1 MNDKVTLQAI
11 SDIFSGQYGIS
22 KKTADAFG
30 KYFFDTIVEGLNK
43 DGIVKIKGLGT
54 FKIVNVGSRE
64 SVNVTNGKRF
74 VIEGYRKVSF
84 TPDELSEQK
93 KAEQMQQVDAEVAA
107 TVNQS
112 EEELKAQI
120 EEALQSVGEEAE
132 AEVSAQMLAGA
143 EPEGVETPKDEFS
156 GIDILIS
163 TPESVAELRKD
174 VRDAQLRAEQAVRQA
189 KEANVEYRRLQLL
202 LERLENNQ
210 AVESLVKEIEKALNT
225 TKSAPAAQPLMA
237 AEEKAPIAT
246 EPLIPAEVAAP
257 VVETAVPAEETVA
270 PEEEAVAPVD
280 EETPIEETPA
290 PVEETAV
297 VTTPT
302 VKDTKQPLYS
312 NKDDANDDDD
322 EEDEQDH
329 QYRTILTLLFVAI
342 LVLLGIAYYLMAN
355 KQADDDDK
363 VQQTYIL
370 QERTEAE
377 DQDKADSLLLDSIRK
392 ARAKASTEEE
402 MAALDRKAERVRRAA
417 ENRYRYAK
425 SEAKSEEEKK
435 TEEVKKEEEKK
446 TKVHRVHVLSAGE
459 GIYQLSRKYY
469 NTNDSAK
476 AIIRLNKFTDPN
488 NLPVGT
494 KVILP

>member
-64 SVNVTNGKRF
+64 SVNVTNGERF

-120 EEALQSVGEEAE
+120 EEALQNVGEEAE
-132 AEVSAQMLAGA
+132 AEVSAQMLASA

-210 AVESLVKEIEKALNT
+210 ALESLVKEIEKALNT

-257 VVETAVPAEETVA
+257 VVETAAPVEETVAPVEETVA
-270 PEEEAVAPVD
+270 PEEETPV
-280 EETPIEETPA
+280 EETPA
-290 PVEETAV
+290 PVEETVV
-297 VTTPT
+297 VTAPT
-302 VKDTKQPLYS
+302 AKDAKQPLYS
-312 NKDDANDDDD
+312 NNDDANDDDD
-322 EEDEQDH
+322 EEEENDH

-342 LVLLGIAYYLMAN
+342 LILLGIAYYLMAN

-377 DQDKADSLLLDSIRK
+377 DQDKADSLLLDSIRR

-435 TEEVKKEEEKK
+435 TEEVKKEDEKK

>member
-64 SVNVTNGKRF
+64 SVNVTNGERF

-93 KAEQMQQVDAEVAA
+93 KAEQMQQMDAEVAA

-132 AEVSAQMLAGA
+132 AEVSAQMLESA

-246 EPLIPAEVAAP
+246 EPLIPAEAAAP
-257 VVETAVPAEETVA
+257 VVETAAPVEETVA
-270 PEEEAVAPVD
+270 PEEETVAPE
-280 EETPIEETPA
+280 EETPVEETPA
-290 PVEETAV
+290 PVEETVV
-297 VTTPT
+297 VTAPT
-302 VKDTKQPLYS
+302 AKDTKQPLYS
-312 NKDDANDDDD
+312 NNDDANDDDD
-322 EEDEQDH
+322 EEEENDH

-342 LVLLGIAYYLMAN
+342 LILLGIAYYLMAN

-435 TEEVKKEEEKK
+435 TEEVKKEDEKK